1 MSYATHIN
9 LTVIHQK
16 RLSHQ
21 WELKAFGK
29 ILKKA
34 GLEENLFSDTEINE
48 DSCSFEDN
56 NANTI
61 EAIVEASKKYPSLL
75 LEADGRGEDNDDVWT
90 MRIQNGKTEQ
100 YSVQY
105 VYVPF
110 ERLLTTKE
118 RRAARWK
125 ASRRS
130 KCTESIPYD
139 PRVARAMRLIRDLI
153 ENPPK
158 SNIPTV
164 RGLAYTKVD
173 LRPAL
178 DLLETVKR
186 DMMLANES

>member
-1 MSYATHIN
+1 MGYSTYIN
-9 LTVIHQK
+9 IEIIRQK
-16 RLSHQ
+16 RLSRQ

-34 GLEENLFSDTEINE
+34 GLEENLFSETEINA
-48 DSCSFEDN
+48 DSCSFEDH
-56 NANTI
+56 NTNTVDQ
-61 EAIVEASKKYPSLL
+61 IVEASKKYPSLL
-75 LEADGRGEDNDDVWT
+75 LEADGHGEDNDDVWS

-100 YSVQY
+100 YSVQN

-110 ERLLTTKE
+110 ENLLTTEE
-118 RRAARWK
+118 RKAARWK

-139 PRVARAMRLIRDLI
+139 PRVGRAMRLIRDLI

-158 SNIPTV
+158 SNIPDG
-164 RGLAYTKVD
+164 RSLGHTKVD

-178 DLLETVKR
+178 DLLESVKR
-186 DMMLANES
+186 DMMLKKKD

>member
-1 MSYATHIN
+1 MGYSTHIN
-9 LTVIHQK
+9 ITIIHQK
-16 RLSHQ
+16 RLSRR

-56 NANTI
+56 SANTLYQ
-61 EAIVEASKKYPSLL
+61 IVEASKKYPSLL
-75 LEADGRGEDNDDVWT
+75 LEAHGRGEDNGDLWT
-90 MRIQNGKTEQ
+90 MRIQNGKTEE
-100 YSVQY
+100 YSVQI
-105 VYVPF
+105 VYIPF
-110 ERLLTTKE
+110 EKLLTTEE

-158 SNIPTV
+158 SNIPV
-164 RGLAYTKVD
+164 GCLGYTKVD
-173 LRPAL
+173 LDPAL
-178 DLLETVKR
+178 DLLEAVKR
-186 DMMLANES
+186 DMMLKNED

>member
-1 MSYATHIN
+1 MGYSTYIN
-9 LTVIHQK
+9 ITVIHQK
-16 RLSHQ
+16 RLRRQ

-34 GLEENLFSDTEINE
+34 GLERNLFSDTEIDE
-48 DSCSFEDN
+48 DSCYFEDN
-56 NANTI
+56 NTNTI
-61 EAIVEASKKYPSLL
+61 EQIVEASKKYPSLL
-75 LEADGRGEDNDDVWT
+75 LEADGNGEQNDNVWS

-105 VYVPF
+105 VYIPF
-110 ERLLTTKE
+110 EKLLTTEE

-139 PRVARAMRLIRDLI
+139 PRVGRAMRLIRDLI
-153 ENPPK
+153 KNPPK

-164 RGLAYTKVD
+164 RGLAYMKVD

-178 DLLETVKR
+178 DLLEAVKR
-186 DMMLANES
+186 DMMLKNED

>member
-1 MSYATHIN
+1 MGYSTYIS

-16 RLSHQ
+16 RLSRR

-34 GLEENLFSDTEINE
+34 GLEENLFSDTEINA

-61 EAIVEASKKYPSLL
+61 EQIVEASKKYPSLL
-75 LEADGRGEDNDDVWT
+75 LEAHGNGEPNDDVWT

-105 VYVPF
+105 VYIPF
-110 ERLLTTKE
+110 EKLLTTEE

-153 ENPPK
+153 KNPPK

-178 DLLETVKR
+178 DLLEAVKR
-186 DMMLANES
+186 NMMLTEEN

>member
-1 MSYATHIN
+1 MGYSTYIN
-9 LTVIHQK
+9 IEIIRQK
-16 RLSHQ
+16 RLRRQ

-34 GLEENLFSDTEINE
+34 GLEENLFSETEINA

-56 NANTI
+56 NANTLDQ
-61 EAIVEASKKYPSLL
+61 IVEASKKYPSLL
-75 LEADGRGEDNDDVWT
+75 LEADGHGEDNDDVWS

-100 YSVQY
+100 YSVQN

-110 ERLLTTKE
+110 EKLLTTEE
-118 RRAARWK
+118 RKAARWK

-139 PRVARAMRLIRDLI
+139 PRVGRAMRLIRDLI

-158 SNIPTV
+158 SNIPTG
-164 RGLAYTKVD
+164 RSLGHTRVD

-178 DLLETVKR
+178 DLLEAIKR
-186 DMMLANES
+186 DMMLTKED

>member
-1 MSYATHIN
+1 MGYSTYIN
-9 LTVIHQK
+9 IEIIRQK
-16 RLSHQ
+16 RLSRQ
-21 WELKAFGK
+21 WELKAFKK

-34 GLEENLFSDTEINE
+34 GLEENLFSETEINA

-56 NANTI
+56 NVNTLDQ
-61 EAIVEASKKYPSLL
+61 IVECSKKYPSLL
-75 LEADGRGEDNDDVWT
+75 LEADGRGENNDDVWS

-100 YSVQY
+100 YSVQN

-110 ERLLTTKE
+110 EKLLTTEE
-118 RRAARWK
+118 RKAARWK

-139 PRVARAMRLIRDLI
+139 PRVGHAMRLIRDLI

-158 SNIPTV
+158 SNIPTG
-164 RGLAYTKVD
+164 RSLGHTKVD

-178 DLLETVKR
+178 DLLESVKR
-186 DMMLANES
+186 DMMLTDEN